1 MSDQV
6 FGGKQVESCIFC
18 LVLSYISITSD
29 KNLQFKKK
37 KQVGLSIFTLL
48 FCHLWQRS
56 NLISCQGTQW
66 SIWYVVKK
74 IFIF

>member
-37 KQVGLSIFTLL
+37 KQVGL
-48 FCHLWQRS
+48 
-56 NLISCQGTQW
+56 
-66 SIWYVVKK
+66 
-74 IFIF
+74 